1 MSENVTEF
9 PGVSRY
15 PAPVARVMALA
26 AGAKLQAAVVI
37 GWDESGELYFRS
49 SESDAADV
57 LWLLEQAK
65 LSLLEAGRE

>member
-1 MSENVTEF
+1 MSNVEEF
-9 PGVSRY
+9 PGATRH
-15 PAPVARVMALA
+15 PTPVARVMALA
-26 AGAKLQAAVVI
+26 AGAKLQTAIVI

-57 LWLLEQAK
+57 NWLLDQAK